1 MTSHTK
7 SCPDLAT
14 VLPPILA
21 GPIHL
26 PPLRLVRSFRCNLA
40 QPIPTFLQDLL
51 ADKICATCPEK
62 CGRIIDLVKNIQTY
76 GVLDT
81 GAEGRMWF
89 EIRKILKSDVL
100 KDDRLFE
107 DGRAVRSVL
116 EKRLQPKHVECFGT
130 LEIMGPISP
139 IHVTLRRLRGRSA
152 AEKVEAVLTPT
163 LKAPS
168 FIYRQTSN

>member
-14 VLPPILA
+14 VLPPY
-21 GPIHL
+21 L

-51 ADKICATCPEK
+51 AEKICSTCPEK
-62 CGRIIDLVKNIQTY
+62 CGRIIDLLKNIQTY
-76 GVLDT
+76 GILDT

-100 KDDRLFE
+100 KDDRIFE
-107 DGRAVRSVL
+107 DGRAVRSIL
-116 EKRLQPKHVECFGT
+116 EKRLHPKHVECFGS
-130 LEIMGPISP
+130 LEIGSPISP
-139 IHVTLRRLRGRSA
+139 LHITFRRVKGRPS
-152 AEKVEAVLTPT
+152 AEKVEALLSPT

-168 FIYRQTSN
+168 LIYRQTST